1 MLAFGLVLLSILVAR
16 PCRAGPAPIILVQ
29 PLSLSVLNLDI
40 ASFSVVASSGT
51 TMTYQWYKDGV
62 SIPGATSAIY
72 SIRVSPSDQ
81 GTYYVKITN
90 AGGTVQS
97 VTVTLTIVGPPSI
110 STQPVS
116 QLVTQG
122 QTVSL
127 SVQAIAN
134 PAATYQ
140 WILNGAPLA
149 SATSSLVTFPGI
161 QSNAGKYNV
170 IVSNPYG
177 SVTSVVATILL
188 QAWVATY
195 NGSADNDDFVRGI
208 AVDRA
213 GNVYETGYAKESSGY
228 DYVTLKYDS
237 TGKLLWRAVYD
248 AAGKSDQATALV
260 LDDTGNVYVTGSSQ
274 LDSAYGSSG
283 WDFLTVKYDSNGTQ
297 LWARRFNGAASG
309 DDQASAIAVDAK
321 GNVFVTGK
329 SQNASTNFQY
339 ATIKYDK
346 AGNQLWVRTYVGPAG
361 TEDDPNSIAVDTDG
375 NAYVTGQS
383 RGVGSD
389 FDYAT
394 IKYSANGNQLWVAR
408 YDGPSSS
415 VDQAIKV
422 VVDSVQNVYVTGA
435 SKGSGTNFDYATL
448 KYSSAGVQ
456 LWAACYNGPANRND
470 KATDLA
476 LDANGNVFVT
486 GSSET
491 SATRS
496 DYATIKYSPD
506 GGQLWAQRYDG
517 GDDDDANALAL
528 DANGDVYVTGQSK
541 TSSTSYDF
549 ATVKY
554 VGADGTQAWVSRFDT
569 GYGNKD
575 TAIALA
581 LDTQFNIYVAGQA
594 FDHLDY
600 TLVKYMPGLMAPKIG
615 TQPQSRT
622 IVTGQPVSFTVQA
635 WGTEP
640 LNYQWMVN
648 GTPIPG
654 ATNSHLGLNSARLS
668 DSGGTFTVVVT
679 NAAGSITSFPAT
691 LTVLDISKITPP
703 TMTSPTLGPNGFTFQ
718 FSWPQGLAYVV
729 LASSDLVNWTPIAAD
744 VAQSNTVFFTDP
756 VAPNS
761 SSRFYRIALQ

>member
-1 MLAFGLVLLSILVAR
+1 
-16 PCRAGPAPIILVQ
+16 
-29 PLSLSVLNLDI
+29 
-40 ASFSVVASSGT
+40 
-51 TMTYQWYKDGV
+51 MTYQWYKDSV
-62 SIPGATSAIY
+62 PIPGANSAIY

-81 GTYYVKITN
+81 GTYYVRITN

-110 STQPVS
+110 TTQPVS
-116 QLVTQG
+116 QLVTQA

-127 SVQAIAN
+127 SAQVIAN
-134 PAATYQ
+134 PTASYQ
-140 WILNGAPLA
+140 WIFNGAPLA
-149 SATSSLVTFPGI
+149 GATSSVLTFPGV

-170 IVSNPYG
+170 VVSNPYG
-177 SVTSVVATILL
+177 SVTSAVATVLL
-188 QAWVATY
+188 QSWIATY
-195 NGSADNDDFVRGI
+195 NGSADNDDFVQAV

-237 TGKLLWRAVYD
+237 NGKLLWRAAYD
-248 AAGKSDQATALV
+248 GGKTDQAAAMV
-260 LDDTGNVYVTGSSQ
+260 LDDSGNVYVTGSSQ
-274 LDSAYGSSG
+274 LESSG

-297 LWARRFNGAASG
+297 LWARRFNGAANR

-329 SQNASTNFQY
+329 SRNASTNYQY

-346 AGNQLWVRTYVGPAG
+346 AGNQLWVQTYVGPGA
-361 TEDDPNSIAVDTDG
+361 TEDDPISIAVDGEG

-383 RGVGSD
+383 KGVGSD

-394 IKYSANGNQLWVAR
+394 IKYSANGNQLWVSR

-415 VDQAIKV
+415 ADQPIKV
-422 VVDSVQNVYVTGA
+422 LVDSVQNVYVTGA

-456 LWAACYNGPANRND
+456 LWAARYNGPANRND

-476 LDANGNVFVT
+476 LDANGNLFVT

-554 VGADGTQAWVSRFDT
+554 LGADGAQAWVSRFDS
-569 GYGNKD
+569 GGGNKD

-594 FDHLDY
+594 FDHFDY
-600 TLVKYMPGLMAPKIG
+600 ALIKYAPGLMAPNI
-615 TQPQSRT
+615 TAQPQSHAVV
-622 IVTGQPVSFTVQA
+622 IGQPASFTVQA
-635 WGTEP
+635 WGTAP
-640 LNYQWMVN
+640 LNYQWMFN
-648 GTPIPG
+648 GMPIPG
-654 ATNSHLGLNSARLS
+654 ATNSHLALNSARLS
-668 DSGGTFTVVVT
+668 DSGGIFTVVVA
-679 NAAGSITSFPAT
+679 NAAGSITSLPAT
-691 LTVLDISKITPP
+691 LTVLDISAVAPP
-703 TMTSPTLGPNGFTFQ
+703 TMTSPALGPNGFTFQ

-744 VAQSNTVFFTDP
+744 VAQSKTVFFTDP
-756 VAPNS
+756 VTPNS
-761 SSRFYRIALQ
+761 PARFYRIALQ

>member
-1 MLAFGLVLLSILVAR
+1 MRTLAKWLVLLCILLPR
-16 PCRAGPAPIILVQ
+16 PCQAGPAPIILVQ

-51 TMTYQWYKDGV
+51 TMTYQWYKDGA

-72 SIRVSPSDQ
+72 SVRVSLSDQ

-97 VTVTLTIVGPPSI
+97 VAVTLTIVGPPSI
-110 STQPVS
+110 SVQPVS
-116 QLVTQG
+116 QLVTQA

-127 SVQAIAN
+127 SVQTIAN
-134 PAATYQ
+134 PAASYQ
-140 WILNGAPLA
+140 WMFNGAPLA
-149 SATSSLVTFPGI
+149 GATSSALTFPGN

-170 IVSNPYG
+170 VVSNPYG
-177 SVTSVVATILL
+177 SVTSVVATLMI

-195 NGSADNDDFVRGI
+195 NGSADNDDFVRSV

-237 TGKLLWRAVYD
+237 TGKLLWRAAYD
-248 AAGKSDQATALV
+248 AVGKNDQATAMV
-260 LDDTGNVYVTGSSQ
+260 LDDAGNIYVTGSSQ
-274 LDSAYGSSG
+274 LESGG
-283 WDFLTVKYDSNGTQ
+283 WDYLTLKYDSNGTP
-297 LWARRFNGAASG
+297 LWARRFNGSAGG
-309 DDQASAIAVDAK
+309 DDFASAIAVDSK

-329 SQNASTNFQY
+329 SRNASTNYQY
-339 ATIKYDK
+339 ATVKYDK
-346 AGNQLWVRTYVGPAG
+346 AGSQLWVQTYVGPAA
-361 TEDDPNSIAVDTDG
+361 TEDDANSLAVDTDG
-375 NAYVTGQS
+375 SVYVTGQS
-383 RGVGSD
+383 KGVGSD

-408 YDGPSSS
+408 YDGPNSS

-422 VVDSVQNVYVTGA
+422 VVDSVKNVYVTGA
-435 SKGSGTNFDYATL
+435 SRGPATNFDYATL
-448 KYSSAGVQ
+448 KYSPAGVQ
-456 LWAACYNGPANRND
+456 LWAARYNGSAGRND

-486 GSSET
+486 GSSEVT
-491 SATRS
+491 AGHS

-506 GGQLWAQRYDG
+506 GIQLWAQRYDA

-541 TSSTSYDF
+541 GSSTSYDF

-554 VGADGTQAWVSRFDT
+554 LGADGTQAWVTRFDS
-569 GYGNKD
+569 GNGNKD

-581 LDTQFNIYVAGQA
+581 LDTQFNVYVAGQA

-600 TLVKYMPGLMAPKIG
+600 TLIKYATGPMAPKIT
-615 TQPQSRT
+615 TQPQSQT
-622 IVTGQPVSFTVQA
+622 VVTGQPASFTVQS
-635 WGTEP
+635 WGTAP
-640 LNYQWMVN
+640 LNYQWMFN

-654 ATNSHLGLNSARLS
+654 ATNSYLGLNSARLA
-668 DSGGTFTVVVT
+668 DSGAFTVVIT
-679 NAAGSITSFPAT
+679 NAYGSVVSLPAT
-691 LTVLDISKITPP
+691 LTVLDITSVTPP
-703 TMTSPTLGPNGFTFQ
+703 TMTSPVLGPNGFTFQ

-729 LASSDLVNWTPIAAD
+729 LASSDLVNWSSIATD
-744 VAQSNTVFFTDP
+744 VARSNTVFFTDP

-761 SSRFYRIALQ
+761 PCRFYRIALQ